1 MKRRVVILIVLIIQ
15 SKAYASNILPTNS
28 ITTYPQTI
36 TLGQIKESEIQK
48 QVFEFLTPIYKKL
61 GIELDTIGLPAKRS
75 LTLSNDGDLDGEL
88 LRAEH
93 IEKDYSNL
101 VAVPITLY
109 QLNTYAYII
118 EKEDNKKTIKDLIGT
133 SIAVH
138 RGIQW
143 EENFA
148 KQFPSDIVWVGSTKR
163 KFKLLTV
170 GKVNYVVSDKQRA
183 DKIIKEYFPKIKIK
197 RVLPILKQINLI
209 HYLNKKH
216 ASIIPALIDEIKK
229 KQHLLPLVL

>member
-1 MKRRVVILIVLIIQ
+1 MKIGVLILLIVIGQ
-15 SKAYASNILPTNS
+15 STAYASNALPTNL
-28 ITTYPQTI
+28 INTYPRTI
-36 TLGQIKESEIQK
+36 TLGQIKESNIQK
-48 QVFEFLTPIYKKL
+48 QVFEFLAPIYKKL
-61 GIELDTIGLPAKRS
+61 GIELDVIPFPAKRS

-93 IEKDYSNL
+93 IERDYLNL
-101 VAVPITLY
+101 IAVPITLY
-109 QLNTYAYII
+109 QLNTYAYVI
-118 EKEDNKKTIKDLIGT
+118 EENNNPRGIKDLLGS

-148 KQFPSDIVWVGSTKR
+148 KQFPSDIVWVGSTQR

-170 GKVNYVVSDKQRA
+170 GRVNYVVSDKIRA
-183 DKIIKEYFPKIKIK
+183 DKIIKEYFPKAGIK
-197 RVLPILKQINLI
+197 RIIPKLNQINLI

-216 ASIIPALIDEIKK
+216 AYIIPELINEMKN
-229 KQHLLPLVL
+229 KQHLLPLQL